1 MSKEYYLQ
9 TIRHNL
15 KNNLFSLIIYMIF
28 FTVLTV
34 LSSFVWFDYEA
45 VLLKYGSLENMSSY
59 DYDLLNKLNIQGIG
73 GSGYIFTYIFL
84 TIIAI
89 IFIFV
94 EAYISYKKDSKNVC
108 LLLVKGIKRKD
119 SNYLYLLIKS
129 LLFLISLLLGLL
141 ISLIILAIINNAF
154 NTKIPFLTINNGF
167 WIGFLLMLIPYLLVN
182 LFAYTHPYKEQNII
196 QTIRTFY

>member
-9 TIRHNL
+9 TIRHTL

-34 LSSFVWFDYEA
+34 LSSFVWFDHDA
-45 VLLKYGSLENMSSY
+45 ILLKYGSLENMSSY
-59 DYDLLNKLNIQGIG
+59 DYDLLNKLDIQGIS
-73 GSGYIFTYIFL
+73 GSGYVFTYIFL

-94 EAYISYKKDSKNVC
+94 EAYISYKKDSKNIC

-141 ISLIILAIINNAF
+141 ISLIILSIINYAF

>member
-15 KNNLFSLIIYMIF
+15 KNNLLSLIIYMIF

-34 LSSFVWFDYEA
+34 LD
-45 VLLKYGSLENMSSY
+45 
-59 DYDLLNKLNIQGIG
+59 IQGIG